1 MAILCSPTDSSL
13 LHLHNFHRHPTDV
26 EVMLELLVLLGDIET
41 SHPEALQA
49 LEELEYHVHQVDN
62 ARELDGLGGLVVLL
76 RLLNASSD
84 EVRGMAA
91 QVLGSA
97 MQR

>member
-1 MAILCSPTDSSL
+1 M
-13 LHLHNFHRHPTDV
+13 
-26 EVMLELLVLLGDIET
+26 ELLGVLEGVGTSLPET
-41 SHPEALQA
+41 LQA

-62 ARELDGLGGLVVLL
+62 ARELNSVGGLVVLL

-84 EVRGMAA
+84 EVRGLAA

-97 MQR
+97 VQR

>member
-1 MAILCSPTDSSL
+1 MP
-13 LHLHNFHRHPTDV
+13 HLHNVHRNPTDV
-26 EVMLELLVLLGDIET
+26 EVMVELLGVLGDT
-41 SHPEALQA
+41 RTHHPESLQA
-49 LEELEYHVHQVDN
+49 LEELEYHVHQLDN
-62 ARELDGLGGLVVLL
+62 ARELNSVGGLVVLL

-97 MQR
+97 VQR